1 MGIKGLF
8 GKEMAGLW
16 TRDLVATTVAIFLM
30 RFGEG
35 LLGGARMNFF
45 VETIGITGG
54 QVLWLEGLREVP
66 GLILIFLAALTMR
79 LPLSW
84 RAAMSALIL
93 GLGYMLMSTAQ
104 SYAGLVAAAIAAS
117 FGLHLFQPISPALGL
132 ALATERTRGRVLGL
146 LASVGSLAGI
156 VGIGALTVMSGM
168 MQGLSLRWYYV
179 IGGAIILLSVIAFM
193 RMSPKLGETTLKQP
207 RMVVKRRYWRFYTL
221 KFFEGSRKEVL
232 GSFCILVLVDYFGWP
247 VWQTS
252 SLLMGA
258 SVLSFLVAPYLGAL
272 VDRFGS
278 RNALLA
284 GYSVLLIGA
293 VIYATVPSAAV
304 LAATFI
310 VLRLGVILNLGLNVY
325 AHEQA
330 PAQEL
335 NPTLAAGVSFDHISS
350 VAMPF
355 IYGALMPLIG
365 YTGVYWFAAS
375 IIFVSVL
382 FVLRLLPRTYTRPAP
397 TMAAAE

>member
-1 MGIKGLF
+1 VGIKRLF
-8 GKEMAGLW
+8 GKDMIGLW
-16 TRDLVATTVAIFLM
+16 SRDLMVTVVAVFFM

-45 VETIGITGG
+45 VDTLGITGG
-54 QVLWLEGLREVP
+54 QVLWLEGIREIP

-79 LPLSW
+79 MPLSY

-93 GLGYMLMSTAQ
+93 GIGYMLQSTVQ
-104 SYAGLVAAAIAAS
+104 SYAGLVAVALAAS

-156 VGIGALTVMSGM
+156 VGIGALTLTSNLMKDI
-168 MQGLSLRWYYV
+168 SLRSYYV
-179 IGGAIILLSVIAFM
+179 IGGAVIILSALIFY
-193 RMSPKLGETTLKQP
+193 RLSPKLGATDLKQP
-207 RMVVKRRYWRFYTL
+207 RMVVKKRYWRFYTL

-247 VWQTS
+247 IWQTS

-258 SVLSFLVAPYLGAL
+258 SVLSFLMAPYLGAL

-278 RNALLA
+278 RNALLV
-284 GYSVLLIGA
+284 GYGVLLVGA
-293 VIYATVPSAAV
+293 IIYATVPSAAV
-304 LAATFI
+304 LAGAFI
-310 VLRLGVILNLGLNVY
+310 VMRLGVILNLGLNVY

-375 IIFVSVL
+375 IIFISVL

-397 TMAAAE
+397 TMAAAD

>member
-1 MGIKGLF
+1 MLQS
-8 GKEMAGLW
+8 
-16 TRDLVATTVAIFLM
+16 TV
-30 RFGEG
+30 
-35 LLGGARMNFF
+35 
-45 VETIGITGG
+45 
-54 QVLWLEGLREVP
+54 
-66 GLILIFLAALTMR
+66 
-79 LPLSW
+79 
-84 RAAMSALIL
+84 
-93 GLGYMLMSTAQ
+93 Q
-104 SYAGLVAAAIAAS
+104 SYAGLVAVALAAS

-156 VGIGALTVMSGM
+156 VGIGALTLTSNLMKDI
-168 MQGLSLRWYYV
+168 SLRSYYV
-179 IGGAIILLSVIAFM
+179 IGGAVIILSALIFY
-193 RMSPKLGETTLKQP
+193 RLSPKLGATDLKQP
-207 RMVVKRRYWRFYTL
+207 RMVVKKRYWRFYTL

-247 VWQTS
+247 IWQTS

-258 SVLSFLVAPYLGAL
+258 SVLSFLMAPYLGAL

-278 RNALLA
+278 RNALLV
-284 GYSVLLIGA
+284 GYGVLLVGA
-293 VIYATVPSAAV
+293 IIYATVPSAAV
-304 LAATFI
+304 LAGAFI
-310 VLRLGVILNLGLNVY
+310 VMRLGVILNLGLNVY

-375 IIFVSVL
+375 IIFISVL

-397 TMAAAE
+397 TMAAAD

>member
-1 MGIKGLF
+1 VGYKALF
-8 GKEMAGLW
+8 GRDMVGLW
-16 TRDLVATTVAIFLM
+16 TRDLLVTTVAIFFM

-45 VETIGITGG
+45 VDTLGISGG
-54 QVLWLEGLREVP
+54 QVLRLEGIREIP

-79 LPLSW
+79 LPLSH

-93 GLGYMLMSTAQ
+93 GAGYILQSTVH
-104 SYAGLVAAAIAAS
+104 SYTGLVAMAVAAS
-117 FGLHLFQPISPALGL
+117 FGLHLFQPIGPALGL
-132 ALATERTRGRVLGL
+132 ALANERTRGRVLGL
-146 LASVGSLAGI
+146 IASVGSLAAI
-156 VGIGALTVMSGM
+156 VGVGALTLTSN
-168 MQGLSLRWYYV
+168 LAKDFSLRWYYV
-179 IGGAIILLSVIAFM
+179 IGGAFILLSAVFF
-193 RMSPKLGETTLKQP
+193 RRLSPKLGATHATQP
-207 RMVVKRRYWRFYTL
+207 RMVVKKRYWRFYTL

-232 GSFCILVLVDYFGWP
+232 GSFCTLVLVNYFGWQ

-252 SLLMGA
+252 GLLMAA
-258 SVLSFLVAPYLGAL
+258 SVLSFVIAPYLGAL

-284 GYSVLLIGA
+284 GYSVLCVGA
-293 VIYATVPSAAV
+293 ILYATVPNATV
-304 LAATFI
+304 LAAVYI
-310 VLRLGVILNLGLNVY
+310 VMRLGVILNLGLNVY

-330 PAQEL
+330 PPEEL

-375 IIFVSVL
+375 IILISVL
-382 FVLRLLPRTYTRPAP
+382 FVARLVPKSHG
-397 TMAAAE
+397 AARVFASAD